1 MKIYIVEAYWYD
13 NICECNTSMITRV
26 FASKESAQKYID
38 AFPEINE
45 AAGRRVQELMDKGE
59 YEDGQ
64 VIDSDDKELMDAFNE
79 YVCFNGV
86 SDGKVEF
93 LITEYELRD

>member
-13 NICECNTSMITRV
+13 DICECSTNMIARV

-64 VIDSDDKELMDAFNE
+64 VIDCNDKELMDAFNE
-79 YVCFNGV
+79 HICFNGAPDDEV
-86 SDGKVEF
+86 DFWIS
-93 LITEYELRD
+93 EYELRD

>member
-13 NICECNTSMITRV
+13 DIGECNTSMIARV

-45 AAGRRVQELMDKGE
+45 AAGRRVQELIDKRG

-64 VIDSDDKELMDAFNE
+64 VIDGEDKELMDAMKE
-79 YVCFNGV
+79 HISIYGV
-86 SDGKVEF
+86 SDDEVY
-93 LITEYELRD
+93 LCITEYELRD

>member
-13 NICECNTSMITRV
+13 DICECNTSMIARV

-64 VIDSDDKELMDAFNE
+64 VIDGDDEELMHAMKEHVYIYGVPDNE
-79 YVCFNGV
+79 VYLQI
-86 SDGKVEF
+86 S
-93 LITEYELRD
+93 EYELRD

>member
-13 NICECNTSMITRV
+13 DICECNTSMIARV

-38 AFPEINE
+38 TFPEVNE
-45 AAGRRVQELMDKGE
+45 AAGRRLDELMGKCG

-64 VIDSDDKELMDAFNE
+64 VIDGDDEELMNAMKEHVYIYGVPDNE
-79 YVCFNGV
+79 VDLRI
-86 SDGKVEF
+86 S
-93 LITEYELRD
+93 EYELRD

>member
-13 NICECNTSMITRV
+13 DICECNTSMIARV
-26 FASKESAQKYID
+26 FASKDSAQKYID

-64 VIDSDDKELMDAFNE
+64 VIDDEELMNAMKEHVYIYGVQDNE
-79 YVCFNGV
+79 V
-86 SDGKVEF
+86 D
-93 LITEYELRD
+93 LRITEYELRD

>member
-13 NICECNTSMITRV
+13 DICECNTNMIARV

-38 AFPEINE
+38 SFPEINE

-59 YEDGQ
+59 YEGGQ
-64 VIDSDDKELMDAFNE
+64 AIDDEELMNAMKE
-79 YVCFNGV
+79 HVYIYGV
-86 SDGKVEF
+86 PDDEVYLCIS
-93 LITEYELRD
+93 EYELRD

>member
-13 NICECNTSMITRV
+13 DIHECNTSMIARV

-38 AFPEINE
+38 TFPEVNG
-45 AAGRRVQELMDKGE
+45 AARRRVDELMDKRG

-64 VIDSDDKELMDAFNE
+64 VIDCDDKELMDAMNE
-79 YVCFNGV
+79 HVCIYGV
-86 SDGKVEF
+86 PDDEVD
-93 LITEYELRD
+93 LWITEYELRD

>member
-13 NICECNTSMITRV
+13 DICECNTNMIARV

-45 AAGRRVQELMDKGE
+45 AAGRRVQELMDKHE
-59 YEDGQ
+59 YKDGQ
-64 VIDSDDKELMDAFNE
+64 VIDVDEKELMDAMNE
-79 YVCFNGV
+79 YICIYGV
-86 SDGKVEF
+86 QDDEVDLRIS
-93 LITEYELRD
+93 EYELRD

>member
-1 MKIYIVEAYWYD
+1 MKIYMVEAGWYD
-13 NICECNTSMITRV
+13 KSYEQSFTQNICA

-38 AFPEINE
+38 EFPEVNE
-45 AAGRRVQELMDKGE
+45 AAGRRLDELLDKRG
-59 YEDGQ
+59 YKNGQ

-86 SDGKVEF
+86 SDDKVEF
-93 LITEYELRD
+93 WITEYELRD

>member
-1 MKIYIVEAYWYD
+1 MKIYMVEASWYD
-13 NICECNTSMITRV
+13 DVYEESCHMNIAV

-64 VIDSDDKELMDAFNE
+64 VIDSNDEELMNAMKEHVYIYGVPDNE
-79 YVCFNGV
+79 VDLRI
-86 SDGKVEF
+86 S
-93 LITEYELRD
+93 EYELRD

>member
-13 NICECNTSMITRV
+13 DICECNTSMIARV

-45 AAGRRVQELMDKGE
+45 TAGRRVQELMDKGE

-64 VIDSDDKELMDAFNE
+64 VVDGEELMNAMKE
-79 YVCFNGV
+79 YVYIYGV
-86 SDGKVEF
+86 PDNEVDLRIS
-93 LITEYELRD
+93 EYELRD